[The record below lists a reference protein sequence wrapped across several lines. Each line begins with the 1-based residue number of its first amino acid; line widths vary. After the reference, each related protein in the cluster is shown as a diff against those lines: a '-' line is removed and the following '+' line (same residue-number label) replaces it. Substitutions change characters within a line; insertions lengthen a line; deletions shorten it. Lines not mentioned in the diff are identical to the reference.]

1 MSPSRTWQLAAALAA
16 LCGPTSGGGAPSP
29 YSYGGAR
36 PAGRPPPPLALKG
49 SSSSAVPAAPS
60 APGARS
66 LQRQDNKGN
75 NNKGNDKGAGAA
87 ITAGD
92 TATGSTPP
100 PSPLTGH
107 PLHGRPVTANC
118 LRQFAA
124 ADEAMTKGGGGDGAE
139 KVPSM
144 DDLVK
149 PGCLEWLR
157 ANPSFD
163 LPVPPPPPHGV
174 SRTSALIQS
183 DDGSRAVEVTYS
195 LGPTDDSFA
204 EKWRPKE
211 ALGDRARL
219 KIDADGDGVPT
230 KVSQLR
236 FYLKGTFDR
245 ARTEAALAGLAFGG
259 DAGPAE
265 LESATL
271 RLWSI
276 TETDFGGWVAEV
288 VPGGWDEGSLTWDGL
303 VDGLAGG
310 AVDLLPSTPDEVL
323 AEFGP
328 VRAEE
333 WNEADLTA
341 RVSEMFAESAN
352 DSEDGGGWLSLR
364 LSTDGTDGVIYGSKD
379 GRHDGPELVL
389 RFVVREEVRAV
400 TPTADAAD
408 EGSEADAIEA
418 EEDEFPVLPEI
429 VQAEAPSEEAQG
441 DTSSEPGAAAQAD
454 GADAEPVEASSPQLG
469 ETESSQAED
478 EVGVVL
484 PAEDPAQADEQAE
497 GGQAVEED
505 MGWISPAEMAV
516 ESPSEAEIEDESSL
530 AEIEAGVVLPE
541 DPVESD
547 ELEAEEEAPAI
558 VAATVTSVV
567 SSSFRMTVTALR
579 TVRARH
585 LRGGSGSGSGSGI
598 SVQQAGRRLV
608 QSGEEKEA
616 PAIAAHLATVY
627 AGALTIAPSR
637 VSAVF
642 EDDVVQEDLDG
653 DADWEGLSGVVR
665 RGVFRVVGEFPSSS
679 IFAFDVCSIVV

>member
-1 MSPSRTWQLAAALAA
+1 
-16 LCGPTSGGGAPSP
+16 
-29 YSYGGAR
+29 
-36 PAGRPPPPLALKG
+36 
-49 SSSSAVPAAPS
+49 
-60 APGARS
+60 
-66 LQRQDNKGN
+66 
-75 NNKGNDKGAGAA
+75 
-87 ITAGD
+87 
-92 TATGSTPP
+92 
-100 PSPLTGH
+100 
-107 PLHGRPVTANC
+107 VTANC

-124 ADEAMTKGGGGDGAE
+124 ADEAMTKGGGDGAE

-144 DDLVK
+144 DDLVR

-236 FYLKGTFDR
+236 FYLEGTFDR

-276 TETDFGGWVAEV
+276 TETDFGGWVAG

-310 AVDLLPSTPDEVL
+310 AAGLLPSTPDEVL

-352 DSEDGGGWLSLR
+352 DSEDDGGWLSLR
-364 LSTDGTDGVIYGSKD
+364 LSTDDADGVIYGSKD

-400 TPTADAAD
+400 TPTADAAG
-408 EGSEADAIEA
+408 ETQEAEIVEA
-418 EEDEFPVLPEI
+418 EESGTADVEGLPVLPEI

-441 DTSSEPGAAAQAD
+441 EVPPTETESGAAAQAD
-454 GADAEPVEASSPQLG
+454 GADAEPVEASPPQLG
-469 ETESSQAED
+469 ETEISQAED

-585 LRGGSGSGSGSGI
+585 LRGGSGSGSGI

-665 RGVFRVVGEFPSSS
+665 RGVFRVVGEFSFQVFLSST
-679 IFAFDVCSIVV
+679 FALNFVV